1 MTAKF
6 PAKDDRMI
14 SLAWFI
20 PYKKPK
26 GISPLEFKLHKHE
39 QAAETLI
46 LLSNKPNPRLLPP
59 VLHRFAN
66 PKSSAFSLDT
76 NFLCSL
82 FHKCMY
88 ESYDYIFPLRILQE
102 YSVSFD
108 PRDFFSAG
116 GRRPFFS
123 PRSRACPRAQCHL
136 HRRKH
141 TSLVSSERR
150 RRRR

>member
-88 ESYDYIFPLRILQE
+88 ESYDYIFPLRILQD
-102 YSVSFD
+102 YSVSFA
-108 PRDFFSAG
+108 PPGIFLCRGSTTMFQSKVKGLSESTMPSSSA
-116 GRRPFFS
+116 
-123 PRSRACPRAQCHL
+123 
-136 HRRKH
+136 
-141 TSLVSSERR
+141 
-150 RRRR
+150 